1 MERFERVLRAL
12 IIEEDINIQDII
24 KAIETVIPKTEQEKI
39 LIELCSYLGYDTT
52 VSIVAYLSLTLKS
65 AALNSNPLG
74 AISLFNFINLT
85 PPFQDLFSFPHLR
98 SYLIT
103 FLNLS

>member
-24 KAIETVIPKTEQEKI
+24 KAIETVIPETEQEKI

-52 VSIVAYLSLTLKS
+52 PDEILEFHMMS
-65 AALNSNPLG
+65 
-74 AISLFNFINLT
+74 
-85 PPFQDLFSFPHLR
+85 
-98 SYLIT
+98 
-103 FLNLS
+103 

>member
-24 KAIETVIPKTEQEKI
+24 KAIETVIPEAEQEKI

-52 VSIVAYLSLTLKS
+52 PDEILEFHMMS
-65 AALNSNPLG
+65 
-74 AISLFNFINLT
+74 
-85 PPFQDLFSFPHLR
+85 
-98 SYLIT
+98 
-103 FLNLS
+103 

>member
-52 VSIVAYLSLTLKS
+52 PDEILEFHMMS
-65 AALNSNPLG
+65 
-74 AISLFNFINLT
+74 
-85 PPFQDLFSFPHLR
+85 
-98 SYLIT
+98 
-103 FLNLS
+103 